1 MEKDNDNQIF
11 NILMQA
17 WKRMISQYEKGLI
30 IITNE
35 KSLET
40 FFLKNCENILQENKL
55 NIPIGRQKKFYGK
68 IVDVWVGK
76 DDPIVVELKIFHD
89 PVDWKETKGIT
100 NAVET
105 DLNFAKGDSKI
116 WVGVLDVIPSVKR
129 PTIPYNI
136 EWQECDIVKK
146 VFEEYY
152 QNVAPQSSP
161 PREQKQRWFFVNGS
175 QIKF

>member
-1 MEKDNDNQIF
+1 
-11 NILMQA
+11 MQA

-55 NIPIGRQKKFYGK
+55 NIPIGRQKEFYGK
-68 IVDVWVGK
+68 IVDVWIGK
-76 DDPIVVELKIFHD
+76 DNPIVVELKIFHD

-105 DLNFAKGDSKI
+105 DLNFANGDSRI
-116 WVGVLDVIPSVKR
+116 WVGVLDVIPSAKR

-136 EWQECDIVKK
+136 EWQECNIVKK
-146 VFEEYY
+146 VFEEHY
-152 QNVAPQSSP
+152 QNIAPPSSP
-161 PREQKQRWFFVNGS
+161 PREQTQRWFFVNGS
-175 QIKF
+175 QIKI